1 MDVLSMSSAI
11 EIESTETEYRLTW
24 RAALLVAL
32 FAGSLMLLHLGP
44 TRTLTHHE
52 VLFAQPAKEMLATGN
67 WFVPRFSGIPS
78 TYKPPGTHWV
88 LAATM
93 AITGSE
99 SEWVLRVPSAIAVVI
114 TAIIVAAM
122 TARWFGTLTGV
133 VAGLMQVTL
142 YYVLQL
148 GRLAECDV
156 FLIACT
162 TGAFYAFAAGN
173 IDSPGGR
180 SEARW
185 LPWLFYTCVG
195 LSYLF
200 KGLVGPVFT
209 LAACGLYLV
218 VRREAR
224 VLKFLLN
231 PIGIAILLCCSVGW
245 LLMAYQDY
253 PKIVSDQILNHV
265 GRFQGEM
272 EGGKN
277 PFFYLYTIP
286 FILLPWTPFCLIGLV
301 WAARSERFPRA
312 LWWWAVCALIPGIVL
327 LSMSEFK
334 SKHYPAPLMPP
345 LTMVAAVAMIQ
356 YFRWRQHTPLRWH
369 VVAAIACIVG
379 NVAGVVAVLI
389 LQPDSYGLI
398 AVLVGLIGLTQVS
411 MIYFEYRGQLR
422 TELVT
427 LFTAAWF
434 VCLGALTLVSLD
446 HDSYRDPTM
455 LARRA
460 NEVIPANEPAYIV
473 GLSENQITF
482 YLDSRVDRVDQPEQF
497 VRTQPGDGPWYVIAP
512 EDTGA
517 VLAGQGR
524 VEIVDQCA
532 SIRRGEQPGD
542 RITLFRVDRNRTADA
557 GDTRTTH

>member
-1 MDVLSMSSAI
+1 MSSSL
-11 EIESTETEYRLTW
+11 EIESSATQYRLTW

-52 VLFAQPAKEMLATGN
+52 VLFAQPAKEMLATGH

-88 LAATM
+88 LAGTM
-93 AITGSE
+93 ALTGSN
-99 SEWVLRVPSAIAVVI
+99 SEWVLRVPSAIAVI
-114 TAIIVAAM
+114 LTALIVAAM

-162 TGAFYAFAAGN
+162 TGAFFAFAAGN
-173 IDSPGGR
+173 IDSPRGR

-209 LAACGLYLV
+209 LTACGLYLV

-231 PIGIAILLCCSVGW
+231 PIGITILLTCSVGW

-253 PKIVSDQILNHV
+253 PKIISDQILNHV

-277 PFFYLYTIP
+277 PLFYLYTIP

-301 WAARSERFPRA
+301 WAARSERFPQA
-312 LWWWAVCALIPGIVL
+312 LWQWAVCALIPGVVVL
-327 LSMSEFK
+327 SLSEFK

-345 LTMVAAVAMIQ
+345 LTMIAAVAMIH
-356 YFRWRQHTPLRWH
+356 YFRWRHQTPLRWH

-379 NVAGVVAVLI
+379 NLAGVFAVLWF
-389 LQPDSYGLI
+389 QPESYGLI
-398 AVLVGLIGLTQVS
+398 ALLVALIGTTQVL

-427 LFTAAWF
+427 LFTAAWI

-455 LARRA
+455 LAERV
-460 NEVIPANEPAYIV
+460 NEVIPEDEPAYLA

-482 YLDSRVDRVDQPEQF
+482 YLDSPIDRVDRPAEF
-497 VRTQPGDGPWYVIAP
+497 VKTQYGDGPWYVLGP
-512 EDTGA
+512 EETGA
-517 VLAGQGR
+517 VLASQGR
-524 VEIVDQCA
+524 VEIVDRCE
-532 SIRRGEQPGD
+532 SIRRGEEPGA
-542 RITLFRVDRNRTADA
+542 RLTLFRVDRNRTADA
-557 GDTRTTH
+557 GDSRTTH